1 MKPNQTKFI
10 KDNFVSIV
18 VVILLAVI
26 LLQTCKK
33 QSVEIT
39 SPTII
44 RDTTWIIKDSTV
56 YSKPQVVKTIT
67 VPIEQWSTE
76 YLPDTN
82 YSKLV
87 KQYMELAEKFLAS
100 NIHSDSIKIDSIGYV
115 HIVDTVSR
123 NFLLGRYT
131 EYNLKY
137 PVVKETLIVPEK
149 KRNQLYIGGLLQGNV
164 AVMPSQISVGGL
176 FKTKKDQIYGAT
188 IGIDRNGQVQ
198 YGAQLYWKIKIK

>member
-1 MKPNQTKFI
+1 MNTEFI
-10 KDNFVSIV
+10 KKNFVNIV
-18 VVILLAVI
+18 VVVLLAVI

-33 QSVEIT
+33 QSVEVT
-39 SPTII
+39 GPTII

-87 KQYMELAEKFLAS
+87 KQYTELAEKFLAS
-100 NIHSDSIKIDSIGYV
+100 NIHADSVKIDSIGYV
-115 HIVDTVSR
+115 HITDTVSR
-123 NFLLGRYT
+123 NLLIGRSTY
-131 EYNLKY
+131 YNLKY
-137 PVVKETLIVPEK
+137 PIIKETIILPEK
-149 KRNQLYIGGLLQGNV
+149 KRNQLYVGGLLQGNV

-188 IGIDRNGQVQ
+188 IGIDRNGQIQ
-198 YGAQLYWKIKIK
+198 YGAQIYWKIKLK